1 MRAAALWWARGV
13 RQLIQPF
20 EARRCNCR
28 TRHSPPPNLRT
39 HVTPPVLAYWREL
52 GWTVH
57 VVGQA
62 VYAHS
67 GNHHLLVLESRYP
80 VDVDDE
86 QAWRRLARD
95 ARGRFVGVMP
105 WWSWPQPVLYRWDGQ

>member
-1 MRAAALWWARGV
+1 M
-13 RQLIQPF
+13 
-20 EARRCNCR
+20 
-28 TRHSPPPNLRT
+28 
-39 HVTPPVLAYWREL
+39 LAYWREL

-67 GNHHLLVLESRYP
+67 GNHHLLVGVWSKREPIPAWADRLGRVSPGYERRLERCY
-80 VDVDDE
+80 DE